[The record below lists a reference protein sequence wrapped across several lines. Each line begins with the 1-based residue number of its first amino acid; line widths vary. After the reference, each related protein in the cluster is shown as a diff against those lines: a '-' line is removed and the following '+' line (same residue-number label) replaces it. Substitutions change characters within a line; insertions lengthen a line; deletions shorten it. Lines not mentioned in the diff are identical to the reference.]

1 MVIIEYIPHGDL
13 LGFLRKSRG
22 LEDTYYK
29 DPDVKPK
36 TNLTPQQLMTMA
48 WQVSD
53 GMNYLF
59 SKKVIKL
66 LKDNTVIINLEKSN
80 ISCSTY
86 NFALQFNDIMFDI
99 TFSSEDKLKFTCLN
113 ELLYNTLLE
122 TNLRCW
128 WG

>member
-1 MVIIEYIPHGDL
+1 MVIIEYIPYGDL

-48 WQVSD
+48 WQVAD

-86 NFALQFNDIMFDI
+86 NFALQFSDIMFDI
-99 TFSSEDKLKFTCLN
+99 TFSSEDKLKFICLN
-113 ELLYNTLLE
+113 ELL
-122 TNLRCW
+122 
-128 WG
+128 

>member
-48 WQVSD
+48 WQVAD

-86 NFALQFNDIMFDI
+86 NFALQFSDIMFDI

-113 ELLYNTLLE
+113 ELL
-122 TNLRCW
+122 
-128 WG
+128 

>member
-1 MVIIEYIPHGDL
+1 MVIIEYIPYGDL

-48 WQVSD
+48 SQVAD

-59 SKKVIKL
+59 SNKVIKL
-66 LKDNTVIINLEKSN
+66 LKDNTVIINLEKKSN
-80 ISCSTY
+80 ISCCTY
-86 NFALQFNDIMFDI
+86 NFALQFSDIMFDI
-99 TFSSEDKLKFTCLN
+99 TFSSEDKVKFTCLN
-113 ELLYNTLLE
+113 ELL
-122 TNLRCW
+122 
-128 WG
+128 